1 MFSREAEGASWLL
14 NPTCQAMP
22 AGPQLA
28 ICIQPALQAESL
40 LLSRSLPRSVLHD
53 NTHPTPSALQAKGP
67 LTEQE
72 AAQVIHDVLSVLS
85 ECHRQHIIYADVKPA
100 NFLLKHVYPDARS
113 LVDPSIESRVIEVS
127 TALKASAV
135 VLPEPRCCPSG
146 P

>member
-1 MFSREAEGASWLL
+1 MACCATIML
-14 NPTCQAMP
+14 
-22 AGPQLA
+22 
-28 ICIQPALQAESL
+28 ILQAQG
-40 LLSRSLPRSVLHD
+40 
-53 NTHPTPSALQAKGP
+53 A

-127 TALKASAV
+127 TGPQASAV
-135 VLPEPRCCPSG
+135 VLPEFCCCPSG
-146 P
+146 LWFLCLTRCTPVGDGGAWPVVLCTYTHQ